1 MFHVKHP
8 ARRTDRHCHA
18 GCRGAEPQR
27 RSLWHPRG
35 ALIGRDGRL
44 LGRRLPTQRGTSAHS
59 AGYFSPLRRWHWI
72 RQQNQP
78 YRAPGY
84 TLSTQA

>member
-59 AGYFSPLRRWHWI
+59 DDGTGFDSRISPTVRS
-72 RQQNQP
+72 
-78 YRAPGY
+78 GY